1 MPAYGIGSDPVGM
14 NELSRMDEM
23 SLSGAALRGAPWR
36 AAAIV
41 GGGVAAVNMFLGWIL
56 PGPADL
62 AWALCTGISLFALVA
77 GIGAISR
84 PDRGDH
90 VTRKA
95 RRWALEHPWRF
106 ALYPGL
112 GAAALMVPVQLVL
125 DGEGVFGAAW
135 DALLGGA
142 LVLLLTGLLTLAMRG
157 RARQ

>member
-1 MPAYGIGSDPVGM
+1 M

-36 AAAIV
+36 AAATA
-41 GGGVAAVNMFLGWIL
+41 GGAVAATSMFLGWIL

-62 AWALCTGISLFALVA
+62 TWALCTGITLFALVA

-84 PDRGDH
+84 PDRGDR
-90 VTRKA
+90 VTQQA

-106 ALYPGL
+106 ALAPGL
-112 GAAALMVPVQLVL
+112 GAAALMVPVQLVI

-142 LVLLLTGLLTLAMRG
+142 LVLLLTGILTRSMRG
-157 RARQ
+157 RSRR